1 MIIEKTIA
9 ENGRYDIEMRDYVA
23 ENELTVTIT
32 LNEYRALIKE
42 SVENKRRKEH
52 EDWLKEYNRANTAEA
67 KVKELE
73 AEVSNLY
80 KRLAEHQPEG
90 AAENNDQR

>member
-73 AEVSNLY
+73 AEIGNLY

>member
-42 SVENKRRKEH
+42 SVENKTREAH
-52 EDWLKEYNRANTAEA
+52 EDWLKEYSRANVAEA

-73 AEVSNLY
+73 AEIGNLY